1 MNIYKLASL
10 ETSSAKTDLAT
21 RFSRKIGLNDVA
33 IDGIRHIASQLH
45 DILSLFLNRLRNAQH
60 ITYLLEHSVQLVVEI
75 LMVVDYAQVRMSLP
89 GRYNLLIQL
98 AGYLQA
104 FFICFFQTLRIVGC
118 GIKLLCTIGSTHQV
132 EHGIIAGSELGI
144 GVTLFRDDAI
154 PEFGREIGR
163 NIHRAAVAYDDNRLV
178 QRLRHAGKAV
188 FQSYLG
194 EESSLLSLE
203 EKLLVLGEIVHARL
217 GEQGRNLRN
226 GKDLV
231 AQTRKMFNH
240 LD

>member
-21 RFSRKIGLNDVA
+21 WFSRKIGLNYVA

-75 LMVVDYAQVRMSLP
+75 LMVVDDAQVRMSLP
-89 GRYNLLIQL
+89 GRNNLLIQL
-98 AGYLQA
+98 AGNLQTFFVCLLQA
-104 FFICFFQTLRIVGC
+104 LRIVGC

-144 GVTLFRDDAI
+144 GITLFRDDAI
-154 PEFGREIGR
+154 PE
-163 NIHRAAVAYDDNRLV
+163 
-178 QRLRHAGKAV
+178 LR
-188 FQSYLG
+188 
-194 EESSLLSLE
+194 
-203 EKLLVLGEIVHARL
+203 
-217 GEQGRNLRN
+217 
-226 GKDLV
+226 
-231 AQTRKMFNH
+231 
-240 LD
+240 